1 MNTEQLARLERI
13 EATVRNIE
21 TIVRNIVRYLIRRR
35 EITLIE
41 LASLDDTLGYE
52 RTVASQKDRRN
63 A

>member
-1 MNTEQLARLERI
+1 LNTEQLARLERI

-21 TIVRNIVRYLIRRR
+21 TIVRNIIRYLIRRR